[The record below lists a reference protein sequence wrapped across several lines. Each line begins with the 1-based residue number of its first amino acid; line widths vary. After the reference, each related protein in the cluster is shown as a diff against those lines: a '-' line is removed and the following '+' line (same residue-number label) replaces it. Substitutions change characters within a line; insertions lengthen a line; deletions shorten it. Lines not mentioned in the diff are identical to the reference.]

1 MEGLGAVQVNE
12 SFLIIRQ
19 APDEKKSSISTV
31 KRSNTTAN
39 RPTYQ
44 RAQSPSPDPKPR
56 PAPVQ
61 QNLRFFGDTDLESLS
76 KASTNIGRKRTA
88 LIPNSAHSMQNLR
101 SNRPSQSRTVTDLN
115 THSRH
120 HVRTAA
126 SMQNLNSV
134 IICVPMSDTFNF
146 DRSLISHVHFVQ
158 IFRIFGQSIYLIYR
172 KVHRRMRIQCEK
184 IQLIVVKPI
193 NIQCI
198 IQHQIQNIKNINVDN
213 IIRWNIWKMMKN
225 QNQFVPKVVRID
237 HIIRLVDGVM
247 TKNTGTHT
255 DLITINEI

>member
-1 MEGLGAVQVNE
+1 MLTCIYLYFNNVP
-12 SFLIIRQ
+12 Q

-101 SNRPSQSRTVTDLN
+101 SNRQSQPRTVTDSN

-134 IICVPMSDTFNF
+134 ITSVPMS
-146 DRSLISHVHFVQ
+146 
-158 IFRIFGQSIYLIYR
+158 
-172 KVHRRMRIQCEK
+172 
-184 IQLIVVKPI
+184 
-193 NIQCI
+193 
-198 IQHQIQNIKNINVDN
+198 NIK
-213 IIRWNIWKMMKN
+213 
-225 QNQFVPKVVRID
+225 F
-237 HIIRLVDGVM
+237 
-247 TKNTGTHT
+247 
-255 DLITINEI
+255 